1 MARRVP
7 GTSVITI
14 LTVIYSTAAM
24 STHLW
29 WGIFNADVWEA
40 ALPKLSE
47 NACEEI
53 ISWSLGGYCL
63 LLSRILKSFLFERC
77 NFKRL
82 LCGGSGEGEQGE
94 KMREGG

>member
-1 MARRVP
+1 M
-7 GTSVITI
+7 ITI
-14 LTVIYSTAAM
+14 LTVIYSMAAV

-63 LLSRILKSFLFERC
+63 LLSRILNNAILKDCSVEGAG
-77 NFKRL
+77 K
-82 LCGGSGEGEQGE
+82 GS
-94 KMREGG
+94 REGR